1 MPSIAVSAQT
11 IAITGVTAVTLSCAS
26 TSGLYVGLVG
36 TMVDSTGANS
46 TRVTITQLPSATTLI
61 CKFQTIPAG
70 LTFTSYNGGT
80 IYFENQVVSVPSLY
94 NTNLPVYANN
104 AAAITGGLTVGSFY
118 RTGGNPDPVCVVH

>member
-1 MPSIAVSAQT
+1 
-11 IAITGVTAVTLSCAS
+11 
-26 TSGLYVGLVG
+26 
-36 TMVDSTGANS
+36 MVDSSGANS
-46 TRVTITQLPSATTLI
+46 TKVTLKEIPSATTLI

-70 LTFTSYNGGT
+70 RAMTDYNGGK